1 MWENRGSLLLAPLP
15 ALISTKVP
23 YVWTDEHQ
31 KNFDAIA
38 CKTQIGAVLYQNGK
52 PVAFYSTK
60 YCATWKKIIVAG
72 ALSRLEIDD
81 DKEIFDINECFG
93 YDDGDLPPSS
103 FPIRNNDMAEERSSN
118 PALLLKLRS
127 NKAYSESTFREG
139 DQKSRT
145 ELSSR
150 HHPDRGYYTPTFRPE
165 GSTTPNGYRH
175 LSKSLL
181 CQRAKTTNQKYGKLP
196 AKLAEENPWDT
207 LCVDLI
213 GPYKIQ
219 RKRKTDIKLWYLPM
233 IDPATGWFEMEQFE
247 NKTAAEVA
255 NICETTWFTRYPLP
269 QRITLDRGTKFT
281 AEFARIVKNDNGLK
295 SRRESPSI
303 EAQNSRQN
311 SPRWSKSTAEFAKMV
326 TKMTT
331 AWHLQFAARATY
343 NTTLPASPIQFV
355 FGRDAI
361 LNVKHISNWE
371 HIRRRKQ
378 TRINMN
384 NKREK
389 NISTRS

>member
-1 MWENRGSLLLAPLP
+1 
-15 ALISTKVP
+15 
-23 YVWTDEHQ
+23 
-31 KNFDAIA
+31 
-38 CKTQIGAVLYQNGK
+38 
-52 PVAFYSTK
+52 
-60 YCATWKKIIVAG
+60 
-72 ALSRLEIDD
+72 
-81 DKEIFDINECFG
+81 
-93 YDDGDLPPSS
+93 
-103 FPIRNNDMAEERSSN
+103 MAEERSSN

-127 NKAYSESTFREG
+127 NKAYSESTSREG

-181 CQRAKTTNQKYGKLP
+181 CQSAKTTNQKYGKLP

-269 QRITLDRGTKFT
+269 QRITLDRGTEFT

-326 TKMTT
+326 TK
-331 AWHLQFAARATY
+331 
-343 NTTLPASPIQFV
+343 
-355 FGRDAI
+355 
-361 LNVKHISNWE
+361 
-371 HIRRRKQ
+371 
-378 TRINMN
+378 
-384 NKREK
+384 
-389 NISTRS
+389 